1 MPSSNKRGANWL
13 TEEDKQLAKSWLK
26 ITEDPI
32 KSTGQKKED
41 FFKRV
46 AEDYNRYAG
55 TVERDWTQVM
65 NRWTIVQKASLKF
78 AAIYMKLEGNRP
90 SGTVLGDLLRD
101 IKKEFREQ
109 EGKQFV
115 HKLAWMVVKDS
126 DKFKTLIQNRGSNN
140 QQATSPITA
149 LTPSTPAVT
158 GESQTNTVVSIGSN
172 TSYNRPP
179 GVHMVKR
186 AMKEE
191 HFNAKKIKVMTDRS
205 SDYRDRT
212 LAMQK
217 TNEIRQ
223 QVAKAEESTWKS
235 CASILEDLQEEIKEK
250 RRCAE
255 EKAKKAEASTN
266 MCNQHTHPAESLH
279 ADDNE
284 DINQDED
291 INQNA
296 DHSEYSNDNNG
307 DNEEDFIDP
316 ILY

>member
-1 MPSSNKRGANWL
+1 
-13 TEEDKQLAKSWLK
+13 
-26 ITEDPI
+26 
-32 KSTGQKKED
+32 
-41 FFKRV
+41 
-46 AEDYNRYAG
+46 
-55 TVERDWTQVM
+55 
-65 NRWTIVQKASLKF
+65 
-78 AAIYMKLEGNRP
+78 MKLEGNRP

-101 IKKEFREQ
+101 TKKEFREQ

-115 HKLAWMVVKDS
+115 HELAWMVVKDS

-140 QQATSPITA
+140 QQATSPITTS
-149 LTPSTPAVT
+149 TPSTPAVT
-158 GESQTNTVVSIGSN
+158 GESQTNTVVSLGSN

-179 GVHMVKR
+179 GVHTVKR

-212 LAMQK
+212 LAMKK

-223 QVAKAEESTWKS
+223 QVAKAEVNQVNMEIMCKKPEDLPDDISREFLRLQK
-235 CASILEDLQEEIKEK
+235 ASILEDLKEEIKEK
-250 RRCAE
+250 RQCAE

>member
-65 NRWTIVQKASLKF
+65 NRQQTLRNSSRF
-78 AAIYMKLEGNRP
+78 
-90 SGTVLGDLLRD
+90 LRD

-115 HKLAWMVVKDS
+115 HKLAWMVVEDS

-149 LTPSTPAVT
+149 STPSTPAVT

-217 TNEIRQ
+217 TNKIRQ

-235 CASILEDLQEEIKEK
+235 CVRSRRTYPMIYLENSCDFKRRAFLRICKK

-296 DHSEYSNDNNG
+296 NHSEYSNNNNG
-307 DNEEDFIDP
+307 DNEEEFIDP

>member
-115 HKLAWMVVKDS
+115 HKLAWMVVEDS

-149 LTPSTPAVT
+149 STPSTPAVT

-191 HFNAKKIKVMTDRS
+191 HFNAKKLK
-205 SDYRDRT
+205 
-212 LAMQK
+212 L
-217 TNEIRQ
+217 
-223 QVAKAEESTWKS
+223 
-235 CASILEDLQEEIKEK
+235 
-250 RRCAE
+250 
-255 EKAKKAEASTN
+255 
-266 MCNQHTHPAESLH
+266 
-279 ADDNE
+279 
-284 DINQDED
+284 
-291 INQNA
+291 
-296 DHSEYSNDNNG
+296 
-307 DNEEDFIDP
+307 
-316 ILY
+316 